1 MFSPEAALFELLI
14 RVLCDIEPAEPV
26 DAAYLFA
33 QTADNQQSVFDT
45 GLALAAAGQAD
56 RILIADSGV
65 MSGYPGFQA
74 WRQELLASGLPE
86 KKLAGT
92 PTSAFATL
100 HTLIE
105 ATALV
110 QYARMH
116 HVHKLLIVA
125 PPFHQLRAFM
135 TVVTVARRELPEL
148 RVYNRV
154 GGSLPWQEVVVHSQ
168 GTLQCQRRELI
179 QSELD
184 RIDRY
189 QQKGDLA
196 PKDEIL
202 NYLNWRDG

>member
-1 MFSPEAALFELLI
+1 MFELLV
-14 RVLCDIEPAEPV
+14 RVLGDIEPVEPV
-26 DAAYLFA
+26 DAVYLFA

-45 GLALAAAGQAD
+45 GLATAAAGLAG
-56 RILIADSGV
+56 RILIPDSDA
-65 MSGYPGFQA
+65 MAGYPGFRA
-74 WRQELLASGLPE
+74 WRRELLALGLPE
-86 KKLAGT
+86 KMLAGT
-92 PTSAFATL
+92 PTSAFDTL

-110 QYARMH
+110 QHARTH
-116 HVHKLLIVA
+116 QVNKLLIVA

-135 TVVTVARRELPEL
+135 TVVTVLRQELPEL

-154 GGSLPWQEVVVHSQ
+154 GRSLPWHEVVVHSQ

-184 RIDRY
+184 RISRY

-202 NYLNWRDG
+202 SYLNWRDG